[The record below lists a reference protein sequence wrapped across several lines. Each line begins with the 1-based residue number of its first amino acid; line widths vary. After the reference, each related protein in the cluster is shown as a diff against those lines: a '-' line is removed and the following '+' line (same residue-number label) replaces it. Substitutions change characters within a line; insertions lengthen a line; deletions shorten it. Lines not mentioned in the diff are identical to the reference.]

1 MAQVSDEFRIQYAWL
16 PEEALQVF
24 YDAWIEDET
33 TAWEMV
39 RRDSRYETWFPGNK
53 TDDGRVRI
61 TESQYAKTIVEY
73 QEAFQAVGIHPDFF
87 KERFADLIRG
97 EVTPD
102 ELYQERLAPM
112 YDRIVASS
120 LSIRTYF
127 AEHYGIEEM
136 TPEAFMAGV
145 LDPNLGTKIL
155 LGQIGVAEIGGEAL
169 ESGFDITDAFA
180 RQLMEAGVNQQ
191 TADQLFSRAQV
202 LLPTLEV
209 LAQRHNDADDDFDI
223 NEFTAAAVFSDP
235 TQLRRIRRLQ
245 AQESAL
251 FANVTGEIQYSRQRD
266 SAGVSGL
273 EAY

>member
-1 MAQVSDEFRIQYAWL
+1 MAQIPEEFRIQYGWL

-24 YDAWIEDET
+24 YNAWIEDET
-33 TAWEMV
+33 TAWSVV
-39 RRDSRYETWFPGNK
+39 RADSRYESWFPGNK
-53 TDDGRVRI
+53 TEDGRVRI

-73 QEAFQAVGIHPDFF
+73 EDAFRAVGIHPEFF
-87 KERFADLIRG
+87 KEQFAELIRG

-120 LSIRTYF
+120 QSIREYY
-127 AEHYGIEEM
+127 AETYGIEGM

-145 LDPNLGTKIL
+145 MDPNLGTKIL

-169 ESGFDITDAFA
+169 ESGFDITEGFA
-180 RQLMEAGVNQQ
+180 RQLLEAGVTQQ
-191 TADQLFSRAQV
+191 AADQLFSRAQS

-209 LAQRHNDADDDFDI
+209 LAQRHADPDDDFDI
-223 NEFTAAAVFSDP
+223 SDFTAAAVFSDP

-245 AQESAL
+245 AQESSL
-251 FANVTGEIQYSRQRD
+251 FANATTDVLYTRRRD
-266 SAGVSGL
+266 EAGVGGL